1 MSRARDA
8 TISHMHKLAA
18 TAALVTSVACS
29 GKCGSSTVTGYAVV
43 DPMPRPARTTGV
55 AVTVKASVKWIGAH
69 LELELKDPTMP
80 GVTYVAA
87 GGPRPLDAG
96 AGDAGSGYSA
106 IGAVVASAMRT
117 TDGMKFVL
125 EPDPGRG
132 AVYLRIDVDGPD
144 GPGVVQATVSWGA
157 TSSDAQELL
166 VTMDDR

>member
-1 MSRARDA
+1 
-8 TISHMHKLAA
+8 
-18 TAALVTSVACS
+18 VTSVACS

-43 DPMPRPARTTGV
+43 DPLPRPVRTTGA
-55 AVTVKASVKWIGAH
+55 AVTIKASVKWIGTE

-87 GGPRPLDAG
+87 GGPR
-96 AGDAGSGYSA
+96 AGDAGDAGDAGAGYSA
-106 IGAVVASAMRT
+106 IGAIVTRT
-117 TDGMKFVL
+117 ERTSDGLKFVL

-132 AVYLRIDVDGPD
+132 AVYVRLDVDGPD

-157 TSSDAQELL
+157 TQSDAQQLL